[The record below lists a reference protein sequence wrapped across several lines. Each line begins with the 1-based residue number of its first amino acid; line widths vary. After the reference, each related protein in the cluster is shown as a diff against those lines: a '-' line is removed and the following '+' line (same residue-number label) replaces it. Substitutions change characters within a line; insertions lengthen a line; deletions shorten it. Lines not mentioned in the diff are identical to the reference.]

1 MNRTPK
7 LVALVLAF
15 ALAAGLMVAGY
26 VNAVMELPKPAEF
39 FREKP

>member
-1 MNRTPK
+1 MSRTPK

-26 VNAVMELPKPAEF
+26 VSAVMGRPKPAEF
-39 FREKP
+39 LKEKP

>member
-15 ALAAGLMVAGY
+15 SLAAGLMVAGY
-26 VNAVMELPKPAEF
+26 VNAVMGLPKQAEF